1 MNSPLTPRHLS
12 SAEAAALEARFGL
25 RVAARLQGGSLAVGH
40 DIEERLRIARLQAMD
55 QARRAASKR
64 RQPSAAPRVPSTEI
78 VQMDPSFGAVAL
90 RGGQPEQEEAWWM
103 RLGILIPLL
112 LLVAGLIGID
122 EWRASEQI
130 SATAEIDAALLGDE
144 LPPAAYTDP
153 GFSEFLVTPLPPSAA
168 QE

>member
-55 QARRAASKR
+55 QARQAAGKR
-64 RQPSAAPRVPSTEI
+64 RQPAVAPRIPTAEM
-78 VQMDPSFGAVAL
+78 VQLDPSSGAMAL
-90 RGGQPEQEEAWWM
+90 RGGRPEQDEAWWM
-103 RLGILIPLL
+103 RLGVLIPLL
-112 LLVAGLIGID
+112 LLVTGLIGID

-153 GFSEFLVTPLPPSAA
+153 GFSEFLVTPLPPAA
-168 QE
+168 EQE

>member
-1 MNSPLTPRHLS
+1 LTPRHLS